1 MLNYK
6 DMTID
11 DIIAWCQANNQTE
24 WLKEVGARKVLCKVY
39 PKVNGKADK
48 TQAPKIEQRK
58 ITFIQIK
65 KAFVNQFMPEIAPKA
80 KEKEPTMYEK
90 IAAL

>member
-1 MLNYK
+1 MNYK
-6 DMTID
+6 TMSID
-11 DIIAWCQANNQTE
+11 DIIIWCQENNQIA
-24 WLKEVGARKVLCKVY
+24 WLKEEGARKVACKVY

-48 TQAPKIEQRK
+48 TQAPKIETRK

-65 KAFVNQFMPEIAPKA
+65 KDFVEKFMPEIAPKA
-80 KEKEPTMYEK
+80 KAKEPTMYEK